1 MAFDRLC
8 EFLEAETSFDR
19 LEARGTVRIAL
30 KKAADAMSAQFSA
43 LGEDGWR
50 LAKADAGFWC
60 FSRVRA
66 AQ

>member
-1 MAFDRLC
+1 VHQSERA
-8 EFLEAETSFDR
+8 S
-19 LEARGTVRIAL
+19 
-30 KKAADAMSAQFSA
+30 KKAAEEMSAQFSA

-60 FSRVRA
+60 FSRVRG